1 MSLHNTV
8 ANKKRPCY
16 YCKESVKNYTK
27 ILGSTVCGDFNFG
40 WEYSISYV
48 EKRVPKHLISRFFVK
63 FDVD

>member
-16 YCKESVKNYTK
+16 YCKRSVRNNTK
-27 ILGSTVCGDFNFG
+27 EIGGTICGDFNIG

-48 EKRVPKHLISRFFVK
+48 ENRVPKHLISIYFEKHLVN
-63 FDVD
+63 